1 MSRLILSIDTSTR
14 GCSVAVHA
22 DGQLLAAYELLTERM
37 SSSVL
42 TIMMKNAVEHAGC
55 RLSQLDAVAVAKG
68 PGSYTGL
75 RVSVST
81 AKGLCYALDKP
92 LIGVE
97 TLAAMAAQLTPFYPE
112 NHLFCP
118 MIDARRMEVFAAFF
132 DTNLE
137 KVQPTQAI
145 ILAENSFAEL
155 LEKHP
160 IVFFGDGAAKSR
172 VLLGQQPNAHFPNQ
186 PIEPSARTVGALA
199 TEAYQLGQFED
210 LATFEPYYL
219 KDFVGT
225 TKAHPKAN

>member
-1 MSRLILSIDTSTR
+1 MSMLILSIDTSTR

-22 DGQLLAAYELLTERM
+22 DGQLLAAYDLLTERV
-37 SSSVL
+37 SSSLL
-42 TIMMKNAVEHAGC
+42 TTLMKNAVEHAGYT
-55 RLSQLDAVAVAKG
+55 LSQLDAVAVAKG

-97 TLAAMAAQLTPFYPE
+97 TLAAMTAQLTPFYPE
-112 NHLFCP
+112 NYLFCP
-118 MIDARRMEVFAAFF
+118 MIDARRMEVFAAVF
-132 DTNLE
+132 DTNLD

-145 ILAENSFAEL
+145 VLEENSFAEL
-155 LEKHP
+155 LENHP

-172 VLLGQQPNAHFPNQ
+172 VLLDKQPNAHFPNQ
-186 PIEPSARTVGALA
+186 IIEPSARTVGELA
-199 TEAYQLGQFED
+199 TEAYQQGHFEN

-225 TKAHPKAN
+225 TKAHPKTN

>member
-1 MSRLILSIDTSTR
+1 MLILSIDTSTR

-22 DGQLLAAYELLTERM
+22 DGKLLAAYDLLTERM
-37 SSSVL
+37 SSSLLTVL
-42 TIMMKNAVEHAGC
+42 MKNVVEQTGHT
-55 RLSQLDAVAVAKG
+55 LPQLDALAVAKG

-97 TLAAMAAQLTPFYPE
+97 TLTAMTAQLAPFYPE
-112 NHLFCP
+112 NYLFCP
-118 MIDARRMEVFAAFF
+118 MIDARRMEVFAAVF
-132 DTNLE
+132 DTSLD
-137 KVQPTQAI
+137 KVQPTQAV
-145 ILAENSFAEL
+145 ILEENSFAEL

-172 VLLGQQPNAHFPNQ
+172 TLLDKHSNAHFLNQ
-186 PIEPSARTVGALA
+186 RIEPSARTVGALA
-199 TEAYQLGQFED
+199 TKAYQQGQFED

-225 TKAHPKAN
+225 TKAHPQTN